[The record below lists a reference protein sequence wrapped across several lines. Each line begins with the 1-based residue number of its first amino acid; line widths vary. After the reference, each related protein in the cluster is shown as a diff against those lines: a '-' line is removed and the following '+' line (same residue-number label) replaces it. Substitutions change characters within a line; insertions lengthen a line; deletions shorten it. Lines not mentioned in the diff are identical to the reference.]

1 MKTDYDPN
9 GVGRYYSRLA
19 IAAFATVWAPF
30 VPETLF
36 AVALYRFL
44 RTQIYLTR
52 NWTVSTRIPASLGK
66 RGYFDATTKARGA
79 ATVPLGS
86 NTGTHEQ
93 LWLNLDDLARRRSLI
108 GASDALQ
115 TEDMLRMAFTQY
127 LNGRSAVILSDCDH
141 KDRTTRLQKIAMPF
155 GRSHELF
162 SIDCD
167 DANTSISIAFSAYR
181 TVADTKQTADDLAL
195 VGDAFQLAASVLERP
210 LTPALALHLSGM
222 EPLEDLL
229 KGRVSFNG
237 RLVDLAGSD
246 LSNHTL
252 LVSQLSPIQAMSVDE
267 RTALSERLSE
277 FFATYA
283 GIACLNR
290 QNPTSLNKVLS
301 QGRTGVLTTSNPHL
315 LSLLAVTLHDAD
327 IGQSIPIYIY
337 FANADRLAPTVFQ
350 TLADRPF
357 STFATLRR
365 QNIPKELLEAPIR
378 VTFDA
383 ATNGLRLEL
392 DLPDIQLTAPLTPFG
407 LDDRPVRPKKTTKKS
422 AP

>member
-1 MKTDYDPN
+1 
-9 GVGRYYSRLA
+9 
-19 IAAFATVWAPF
+19 
-30 VPETLF
+30 
-36 AVALYRFL
+36 
-44 RTQIYLTR
+44 
-52 NWTVSTRIPASLGK
+52 
-66 RGYFDATTKARGA
+66 
-79 ATVPLGS
+79 
-86 NTGTHEQ
+86 
-93 LWLNLDDLARRRSLI
+93 
-108 GASDALQ
+108 
-115 TEDMLRMAFTQY
+115 
-127 LNGRSAVILSDCDH
+127 
-141 KDRTTRLQKIAMPF
+141 
-155 GRSHELF
+155 
-162 SIDCD
+162 
-167 DANTSISIAFSAYR
+167 
-181 TVADTKQTADDLAL
+181 
-195 VGDAFQLAASVLERP
+195 
-210 LTPALALHLSGM
+210 
-222 EPLEDLL
+222 
-229 KGRVSFNG
+229 
-237 RLVDLAGSD
+237 
-246 LSNHTL
+246 
-252 LVSQLSPIQAMSVDE
+252 MSVDE

-392 DLPDIQLTAPLTPFG
+392 DLPDIQLGDRPYAFEELIAEIAAAMCCADFGISCTPRPDHAAYVASW
-407 LDDRPVRPKKTTKKS
+407 LKVLKDDRKAIFTAAAAAS
-422 AP
+422 AAADYIASFSRRTELDEAA